1 MISVLRTRAA
11 LGAVMRTSVLGL
23 LIASLSPHAAHAQSA
38 NLVGLV
44 KDDLGRPLPGAVIRV
59 LGRDR
64 SAVSDDEGRFRVPNV
79 PLGLIDIGARRL
91 GYVPVADLIRLTR
104 ADTIE
109 FTLDRIAQK
118 GDTIRAQ
125 SRADASWERDLQRFG
140 WAVDA
145 ARFGVVVTERDILAA
160 NAQFTTDLLQ
170 GKSGFSVIGSGATAR
185 LVSSRGRCTPTVL
198 LDGQAAPGY
207 SINNV
212 SPQSI
217 KLLIAYRDAATIPPE
232 MMTTRVNASCGVVA
246 IVTL

>member
-1 MISVLRTRAA
+1 MISASRVPGAARASTGMYVLA
-11 LGAVMRTSVLGL
+11 LFLVALVPAVSR
-23 LIASLSPHAAHAQSA
+23 AQSA

-44 KDDLGRPLPGAVIRV
+44 KDDLGRPLPGAVIRI
-59 LGRDR
+59 LGKDQ
-64 SAVSDDEGRFRVPNV
+64 SSVSDDEGRVRMPNV
-79 PLGLIDIGARRL
+79 PLGLVDIGARRL

-118 GDTIRAQ
+118 TDTIRAQ
-125 SRADASWERDLQRFG
+125 NRADAAWERDLQRYG

-145 ARFGVVVTERDILAA
+145 SRFGIVVTERDIAA
-160 NAQFTTDLLQ
+160 TNAQFTTDLLQ
-170 GKSGFSVIGSGATAR
+170 GKSGFSVIGSGSTAR

-198 LDGQAAPGY
+198 LDGQAAPGF

-232 MMTTRVNASCGVVA
+232 MMTTRINANCGVVA